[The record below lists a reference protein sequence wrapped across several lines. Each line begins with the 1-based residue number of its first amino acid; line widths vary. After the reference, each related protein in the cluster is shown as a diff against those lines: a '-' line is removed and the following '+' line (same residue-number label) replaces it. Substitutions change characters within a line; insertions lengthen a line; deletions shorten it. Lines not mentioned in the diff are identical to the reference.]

1 MPLLPTISPLPS
13 TLFTR
18 RASRALALA
27 CVIGTVGGAAFGQIF
42 QGPDWKES
50 ETPPPPSFDERRLVP
65 IEMPRY
71 MTLRFGVDP
80 ETIVVTDDGLVR
92 YVVVASNKAGGAT
105 NAFYEGVRCA
115 TGEMKTY
122 ARSSGAGWE
131 IVPNPDW
138 KRMVLMN
145 SGYTHALA
153 SQGLCRSGA
162 PRASVGEMVRRL
174 KNPVQELE

>member
-1 MPLLPTISPLPS
+1 M
-13 TLFTR
+13 R
-18 RASRALALA
+18 RASRALIAA
-27 CVIGTVGGAAFGQIF
+27 CLLGTAGGAAVGQIF

-50 ETPPPPSFDERRLVP
+50 DTPPPPAFDESRLVP

-80 ETIVVTDDGLVR
+80 ATIVVTDDGLVR

-115 TGEMKTY
+115 TGEMKGY

-131 IVPNPDW
+131 TVANPDW
-138 KRMVLMN
+138 KPMALMN

-153 SQGLCRSGA
+153 LQGLCRSGA

-174 KNPVQELE
+174 KNPVPELE